1 MEYRI
6 AHACGHEQAHYL
18 SGFASQ
24 MERKAAWLKT
34 TKCKSCF
41 VAEKR
46 AEQAGA
52 TAGASAAIAHLDLPL
67 LSGSDRQTAW
77 ASSIRAKRL
86 AAIMVMDPSAGPSD
100 HRACCVITDAKWW
113 IDHRDLSDTDLLAKA
128 EAATAVHYND
138 VPVMIVGGS
147 VRVA

>member
-46 AEQAGA
+46 AEQGDAA
-52 TAGASAAIAHLDLPL
+52 AGASAAIAHLDLPL

-77 ASSIRAKRL
+77 ASSIRASALRRSSL
-86 AAIMVMDPSAGPSD
+86 RSPPAITAPAASSPTP
-100 HRACCVITDAKWW
+100 
-113 IDHRDLSDTDLLAKA
+113 
-128 EAATAVHYND
+128 N
-138 VPVMIVGGS
+138 GGS
-147 VRVA
+147 ITAS